1 MTIFLLNTLL
11 ALAWIALT
19 GTFTPANFAIGFVV
33 GFILLWLTQR
43 LIQPSNYFR
52 KVPQLVGF
60 ILFFLRELVIANLR
74 MAIVV
79 LSPHPAI
86 RPAVVAIPLD
96 VRSDTEI
103 TLLANLITLTP
114 GTLYLDVSQD
124 RCMMYV
130 HTMHV
135 GDLDTFRQSIKDGFE
150 RRVMEV
156 LR

>member
-1 MTIFLLNTLL
+1 MTVFLLNTLL

-19 GTFTPANFAIGFVV
+19 GTPTPTNFAIGFAL
-33 GFILLWLTQR
+33 GFALLWLTQR
-43 LIQPSNYFR
+43 LMMPSGYFR
-52 KVPQLVGF
+52 KVPQVIGF
-60 ILFFLRELVIANLR
+60 ALFFLWELTKANVR
-74 MAIVV
+74 MALVV
-79 LSPHPAI
+79 LSPRPAV

-96 VRSDTEI
+96 VRSNGEI

-114 GTLYLDVSQD
+114 GTLYLDVSHD
-124 RCMMYV
+124 RCVMYV

-135 GDLDTFRQSIKDGFE
+135 DDLESFRRAIKTGFE

>member
-1 MTIFLLNTLL
+1 MTLFLLNTLL

-19 GTFTPANFAIGFVV
+19 GTITPANFVIGFAIGFV
-33 GFILLWLTQR
+33 LLWLTQR
-43 LIQPSNYFR
+43 LTTPSNYFR
-52 KVPQLVGF
+52 KVPQVIGF
-60 ILFFLRELVIANLR
+60 VLFFLWELVLANLR
-74 MAIVV
+74 MAAIV
-79 LSPHPAI
+79 LSPRLAI

-96 VRSDTEI
+96 TRSNTEI

-124 RCMMYV
+124 RCVMYI

-135 GDLDTFRQSIKDGFE
+135 EDLEAFRKTIKNGFE

>member
-1 MTIFLLNTLL
+1 MTLFLLNTLL

-19 GTFTPANFAIGFVV
+19 GTFTPANFAVGFAV

-43 LIQPSNYFR
+43 LTLSSNYFR
-52 KVPQLVGF
+52 KVPQVLAFV
-60 ILFFLRELVIANLR
+60 LFFLWELVIANLR
-74 MAIVV
+74 MAVIV
-79 LSPHPAI
+79 LSPRPAI

-96 VRSDTEI
+96 VRSDIEI

-114 GTLYLDVSQD
+114 GTLYLDVSRD
-124 RCMMYV
+124 RCVMYV

-135 GDLDTFRQSIKDGFE
+135 ADLDAFRQSIKNGFE